1 MSEAL
6 ATILSTVGKTGS
18 LLLKNGGV
26 LLWLVPCCVVGYA
39 FDVVLKVFRRI
50 RSEREWVVRQERVA
64 RIQAEVARRI
74 AERRR
79 DPGGW
84 FGRNL
89 YTHRPEGW
97 SAVEWRA
104 YQYVRRKDG
113 KVSWIRKLWNW

>member
-18 LLLKNGGV
+18 LLLENGGV

-50 RSEREWVVRQERVA
+50 RSEREWVVRQERAA

-79 DPGGW
+79 DPGG
-84 FGRNL
+84 
-89 YTHRPEGW
+89 THRPEGW

-104 YQYVRRKDG
+104 YQYVRRKGG